1 MKKIFLLSTTL
12 LFIIIATQVSAQ
24 TSPRQKSDTT
34 KNCKP
39 TKSGKHCSKPSN
51 G

>member
-1 MKKIFLLSTTL
+1 MSSLLMTL
-12 LFIIIATQVSAQ
+12 SAQ
-24 TSPRQKSDTT
+24 TAPKQKVDTA

-39 TKSGKHCSKPSN
+39 TKSGKHCSKPTK